1 MHDAMALANL
11 IYAMPTRTSQD
22 ITRIFEE
29 YKSERYP
36 AAIDCYKSSKTMG
49 KLIDSGFAGAF
60 SLFIMTK
67 MPQWMWRLVVRFFV
81 YFFHILVFFDVHFHG
96 RTDD

>member
-11 IYAMPTRTSQD
+11 IYAMPARTSRD
-22 ITRIFEE
+22 ITKIFEE

-36 AAIDCYKSSKTMG
+36 VALDCYKSSKMMG

-67 MPQWMWRLVVRFFV
+67 MPQWMWRLVVR
-81 YFFHILVFFDVHFHG
+81 YFAFLLVLVLLVLHFHG
-96 RTDD
+96 RMDD